1 MLVLT
6 GVLPRTA
13 LDDHV
18 EATATA
24 LFVAAGDDPER
35 CRRSVRQGWRTF
47 AALSPSADQ
56 QGWEWVEGRPCG
68 STGC

>member
-1 MLVLT
+1 MAARFWIFGHGLAMLVLT
-6 GVLPRTA
+6 GVLPRAA

-24 LFVAAGDDPER
+24 LFLAAGDDPER

-47 AALSPSADQ
+47 AA
-56 QGWEWVEGRPCG
+56 R
-68 STGC
+68 